1 MLFIA
6 KILWKIIFC
15 HLLLINM
22 MSLLKI
28 EMFKIFKRPRTYIAF
43 AVIAVIIIL
52 IQIALKFGGE
62 EYVGLMLS
70 GMNDSFEEIP
80 PENILNGYLV
90 CFIIL
95 NLLLIHVPILV
106 ALVSGDAIAGEANM
120 GTLRL
125 LASKPI
131 SRIKLLFVKFTASV
145 FYTLI
150 LLIWVAILAL
160 FVSMAL
166 FGVNWLG
173 VARELEFNVMEADD
187 ILWRYAL
194 AFGFAAISLICV
206 AALAFMLSVF
216 ADNSIG
222 PIVTTVCVIIVFTIL
237 TQLQIPFYDESIKPY
252 LFTTHMLG
260 WKGFFYVK
268 AVDGV
273 TEKGSI
279 ENLSAVLKSAGIL
292 IVYTAGFLTVA
303 FWYFNKKNILS

>member
-1 MLFIA
+1 
-6 KILWKIIFC
+6 
-15 HLLLINM
+15 

-28 EMFKIFKRPRTYIAF
+28 EIFKIFKRPRTYIAF

-95 NLLLIHVPILV
+95 NLLLIHIPILV

-125 LASKPI
+125 LVSKPV
-131 SRIKLLFVKFTASV
+131 SRVKLLLVKFIASV
-145 FYTLI
+145 FYTL
-150 LLIWVAILAL
+150 LLLNWVAILAL
-160 FVSMAL
+160 FVSMVL

-187 ILWRYAL
+187 VLWRYAL
-194 AFGFAAISLICV
+194 AFGFAAIGLICV
-206 AALAFMLSVF
+206 AALSFMLSVF

-237 TQLQIPFYDESIKPY
+237 TQLQIPFYDETIKPY

-260 WKGFFYVK
+260 WKGFFYVE

-273 TEKGSI
+273 TVKGSI
-279 ENLSAVLKSAGIL
+279 ENMPAVLKSAAIL
-292 IVYTAGFLTVA
+292 VMYTIGFLSVA